1 MQFLLLFSIFFGC
14 LNLSTSAQV
23 IRLDSNKTYQN
34 LGKQVRYFED
44 KGAGLSLSQVK
55 ALEKAGKFKRGK
67 SDILNL
73 GNTPSAFWIKL
84 NYLSTGGTRAHLI
97 IDLPNIEHIDC
108 YIPTEKGIEH
118 RKAGTF
124 EISEQGTVTTNNYVF
139 NLPQQAV
146 SPTVVTI
153 WLRIKTDNFLLL
165 PIKMATSEN
174 FVPGTSLKN
183 SLENIYIG
191 ILLTILIFNIFLYLS
206 VKDKTYLYY
215 SLYVLPMAIYV
226 VGYSRGYGYLLGHD
240 FRILLNHYPH
250 ALLSLALI
258 ASILFAKKFLNLQA
272 ISSKYAKICDFLIVC
287 SIIMFFTSITGY
299 KSLAARQA
307 QYLSMANAVIL
318 WTFGMIAYLRG
329 HKPAKYYILARTSLA
344 IAVIA
349 VVFSLEGIF
358 PYNDY
363 TFEFVPIGSTI
374 EVLLLAF
381 ALGNHYRTILQNEER
396 LLDENLSLIQT
407 QNQRLERVVEERTV
421 KLSETIAQL
430 EASNGIKNKLFS
442 IIAHDLRSPFNSLIS
457 IFSLKDMDLLT
468 LNELKMLLN
477 ENRKNIDT
485 IHITLN
491 NLLHWAQSQMEGLTT
506 HPAAFNLKLLTED
519 LLLVYLPLIK
529 YKEIAIELHTDEH
542 TIVYADENQIQLVLR
557 NLIDNAIKFTAAS
570 ESIQINLASKADH
583 IEIRVSNPISDANR
597 LNLENINNPGAFEA
611 TYGTG
616 QERGMGLGLDLCREY
631 IKINGG
637 NLEITVIERLVS
649 FCFQL
654 PRISLADTI
663 PA

>member
-1 MQFLLLFSIFFGC
+1 MRCLLLFSIFFGC
-14 LNLSTSAQV
+14 LNLRTSAQV
-23 IRLDSNKTYQN
+23 IHLDSNRTYQN
-34 LGKQVRYFED
+34 LGKQVLYFED
-44 KGAGLSLSQVK
+44 KGAGLSLNEVK
-55 ALEKAGKFKRGK
+55 ALEKVGKFKLGK
-67 SDILNL
+67 SDILNF
-73 GNTPSAFWIKL
+73 GNTKSAFWIKL
-84 NYLSTGGTRAHLI
+84 NYLSSGTTTGHLI
-97 IDLPNIEHIDC
+97 IDLPNLEHIDC
-108 YIPTEKGIEH
+108 YIPTKKGVEH
-118 RKAGTF
+118 RKAGAF

-139 NLPQQAV
+139 NLPQQVV

-153 WLRIKTDNFLLL
+153 WLRVKTDNFLLL

-183 SLENIYIG
+183 NLESIYIG
-191 ILLTILIFNIFLYLS
+191 ILLTVLIFNIFLYLS
-206 VKDKTYLYY
+206 IKDRTYLYY
-215 SLYVLPMAIYV
+215 SLYVFPMAVYV
-226 VGYSRGYGYLLGHD
+226 VGYLRGYGYLLGDD
-240 FRILLNHYPH
+240 FRLLLNHYPH
-250 ALLSLALI
+250 ALLSLAI
-258 ASILFAKKFLNLQA
+258 ISSILFTKKFLNLGA
-272 ISSKYAKICDFLIVC
+272 ISSKYVKVCDFLIVC
-287 SIIMFFTSITGY
+287 SIVLFCTSITGH
-299 KSLAARQA
+299 KSLAATQA
-307 QYLSMANAVIL
+307 QYISMGNAVIL
-318 WTFGMIAYLRG
+318 WTFGVIAYRRG

-344 IAVIA
+344 LTVIA
-349 VVFSLEGIF
+349 VVLSLEGIL
-358 PYNDY
+358 PYHDY

-381 ALGNHYRTILQNEER
+381 ALGDRYRTIMLNEEVLR
-396 LLDENLSLIQT
+396 DENLSLIQT
-407 QNQRLERVVEERTV
+407 QNQRLERVVEERTL
-421 KLSETIAQL
+421 KLSETIVQL

-491 NLLHWAQSQMEGLTT
+491 NLLHWAKSQMEGLTT

-529 YKEIAIELHTDEH
+529 HKGIAIELHADEPA
-542 TIVYADENQIQLVLR
+542 IAYADENQIQLVLR
-557 NLIDNAIKFTAAS
+557 NLIDNAIKFTAAPQ
-570 ESIQINLASKADH
+570 SIEINLAGKPDY
-583 IEIRVSNPISDANR
+583 IEIRVSNPISDANK
-597 LNLENINNPGAFEA
+597 LNLENINNPGTFEA

-631 IKINGG
+631 IKINGS
-637 NLEITVIERLVS
+637 NLEIKVIERLVS

-654 PRISLADTI
+654 PRVTLADTI